1 MLHVFASTCTLYKY
15 ASCPCLNSAMKFYFR
30 MELISSCRYLIG
42 NASFSVSHCA
52 VGPTYLV
59 LITIVYIQVLATF
72 CTTFDQVEQKVPKLT
87 NLLNP

>member
-1 MLHVFASTCTLYKY
+1 
-15 ASCPCLNSAMKFYFR
+15 

-42 NASFSVSHCA
+42 NENLSVSHCA

-59 LITIVYIQVLATF
+59 LITMVYIQVLATF
-72 CTTFDQVEQKVPKLT
+72 CTTVDQVEQKVPKLT